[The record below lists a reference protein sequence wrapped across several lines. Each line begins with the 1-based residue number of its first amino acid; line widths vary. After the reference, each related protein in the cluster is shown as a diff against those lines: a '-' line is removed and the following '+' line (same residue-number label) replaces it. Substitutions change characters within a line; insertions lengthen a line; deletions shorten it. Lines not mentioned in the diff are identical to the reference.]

1 MSARTIL
8 LTLAVALAAAGL
20 GFGLSLWLYGPG
32 PLLRTELGQ
41 RLFQELQVADGPA
54 GTDLLQEGDRAPDL
68 AFETHAPPG
77 GRRRFGELRGRPL
90 LVNYWATWCAPC
102 LHEMPL
108 LDAFAAEQDAN
119 GVQVVG
125 IAQDVRENLTGYL
138 RRTPV
143 RYELLYETQDLPGG
157 SAARFGNTR
166 GLLPFTVLLDAEGR
180 LRKRKYGAFVP
191 GELERWT
198 RLD

>member
-1 MSARTIL
+1 MSAKPIL
-8 LTLAVALAAAGL
+8 PTLALALVAAGL

-41 RLFQELQVADGPA
+41 RLFQNSLEAGAPA
-54 GTDLLQEGDRAPDL
+54 GVEILQPGDVPPDL
-68 AFETHAPPG
+68 VFDTHSPAD
-77 GRRRFGELRGRPL
+77 GRRRLADWRGRPL

-108 LDAFAAEQDAN
+108 LDAFAAKQDVN

-125 IAQDVRENLTGYL
+125 IAQDVRDNLVRYL
-138 RRTPV
+138 RRMPV
-143 RYELLYETQDLPGG
+143 RYELLYEAQDLPGG

-180 LRKRKYGAFVP
+180 LRKRKYGAFAP
-191 GELERWT
+191 GELENWT